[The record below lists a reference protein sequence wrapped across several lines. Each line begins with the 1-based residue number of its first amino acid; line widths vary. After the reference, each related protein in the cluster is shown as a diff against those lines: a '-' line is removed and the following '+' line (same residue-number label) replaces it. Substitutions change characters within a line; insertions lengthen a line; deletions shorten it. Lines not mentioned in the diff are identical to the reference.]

1 MRTHA
6 RQIIVSGNKWLKH
19 IAMTTLLAACEGF
32 ILCGLT
38 GCEEKDEGV
47 SIQKEGEQWTIHVN
61 NRPIFVKGV
70 GGTNRL
76 EVASANGANAF
87 RTWGGDTAS
96 IREDT
101 ELARKNHLYIM
112 QGIDLPK
119 DSALYYDE
127 TFRQKKID
135 EVRLLAETFKN
146 DTSILA
152 WGIGNEIQLDNAAN
166 TPTAWEF
173 VNVLAK
179 EIKSIDKRHLTS
191 TVISHHPEALDMIK
205 RYAPDLDFI
214 GVNSYGDIFH
224 VKDMFAQST
233 YKGPYLITEWG
244 PTGWWETKLTQWK
257 APIEQTSEEKRI
269 VYEERYKQAIA
280 SDPRCMGSFVFLWG
294 QKEERTPTWF
304 CMFVEKEV
312 DGLPLKGE
320 KTPMVEAMERAW
332 TGMEPKQ
339 TAPIIKGISINSIS
353 FEPII
358 NSGKT
363 FTGQVDVHDRE
374 NDQLT
379 YVWEV
384 LKEATIT
391 ATGGAYEP
399 RPERVGEV
407 LTTQSNEVNL
417 SITATGYYRLFVYVL
432 DNTGFV
438 ATANIPFAIQ

>member
-1 MRTHA
+1 MIRA
-6 RQIIVSGNKWLKH
+6 VSLITCGGL
-19 IAMTTLLAACEGF
+19 

-38 GCEEKDEGV
+38 GCEQKQEGI
-47 SIQKEGEQWTIHVN
+47 SIQKEGERWTISAN
-61 NRPIFVKGV
+61 NRPLFIKGV

-96 IREDT
+96 IRKDT
-101 ELARKNHLYIM
+101 ELARTNHLYIM

-119 DSALYYDE
+119 DSARYHDE
-127 TFRQKKID
+127 TFRQQKLK

-146 DTSILA
+146 DTSIFA
-152 WGIGNEIQLDNAAN
+152 WGIGNEIQLNNAAN
-166 TPTAWEF
+166 TPTAWKF
-173 VNVLAK
+173 VNLLAE

-191 TVISHHPEALDMIK
+191 TVISHHPEALDMIEQ
-205 RYAPDLDFI
+205 YAPSLDFV
-214 GVNSYGDIFH
+214 GVNSYGDILN
-224 VKDMFAQST
+224 VKDMFARST

-244 PTGWWETKLTQWK
+244 PTGWWETKLTRWN

-269 VYEERYKQAIA
+269 VYEERYRQAIA
-280 SDPRCMGSFVFLWG
+280 NDPRCMGSFVFLWG

-312 DGLPLKGE
+312 EGLPLKGE

-332 TGMEPKQ
+332 TGREPEQ
-339 TAPIIKGISINSIS
+339 TAPIIQGISINSIA
-353 FEPII
+353 FEPVI
-358 NSGKT
+358 NSGT
-363 FTGQVDVHDRE
+363 SFTARVEVHDRE

-384 LKEATIT
+384 LKEATVT

-407 LTTQSNEVNL
+407 LTTQTNEVHL
-417 SITATGYYRLFVYVL
+417 SLTTTGYYRLFAYVL

-438 ATANIPFAIQ
+438 ATANIPFAIQGAVE